1 MSPYW
6 HQHSE
11 LLLRMGKK
19 ELPMHMT
26 LWMRIS
32 RTEIRQS
39 PHILYDLYVIF
50 EPRKL
55 SSSCQGLSTKDHKR
69 TFFEPGNLL
78 TSGSWWWFPSSN
90 KCLPQLTDLCVQ
102 TMDQTAY
109 TLHAVRKMF
118 QREGWRTRLHSHCS
132 PAFWLHMTTRYRTF
146 PSLIFLTYKTELIT
160 VEAAGKTWIK

>member
-69 TFFEPGNLL
+69 TFLSLGTSSRLDRGGDFPLVISAFHNSQICACRQWIRLHIHCMLLERCFRGKVGEPGCIR
-78 TSGSWWWFPSSN
+78 TVAQHFGYTWPQGIEPFRVSFSWP
-90 KCLPQLTDLCVQ
+90 
-102 TMDQTAY
+102 
-109 TLHAVRKMF
+109 
-118 QREGWRTRLHSHCS
+118 
-132 PAFWLHMTTRYRTF
+132 
-146 PSLIFLTYKTELIT
+146 
-160 VEAAGKTWIK
+160 IKQS